1 MVTGDG
7 HTVEGDVEFTPLT
20 TLATRSAIL
29 GEKAVGRPK
38 CLEVTC
44 LLPKAMTSGHGKR
57 VALLHHSLA
66 QVPKLL

>member
-1 MVTGDG
+1 MVTGDR

-38 CLEVTC
+38 CLEVI
-44 LLPKAMTSGHGKR
+44 
-57 VALLHHSLA
+57 VLA
-66 QVPKLL
+66 AKSND